1 MSKHVIPHGDADKP
15 DTHEARGVERKM
27 PDPFELW
34 LLAWQSAVSH
44 GMEQFIEAIPG
55 AAALPDWRP
64 RPEPVDLSALPV
76 LGRVRTDLPTM
87 LLLEQREPTQ
97 SQETPV
103 LIVAPYAVHDASI
116 GDFADSHSVA
126 QILSKEHPV
135 AMTFWKSA
143 TAQMRY
149 YGIDAYLSD
158 LNVAIDDLG
167 GCASLVGLC
176 QGGWLAAVYASRF
189 PKKARKLVLVGAPID
204 LAATESR
211 ITRALSAFTPA
222 VIEQFIEINGGMVSA
237 RMSLAM
243 WVDGLAEEYNAAT
256 ALQADRDADLM
267 RKFDAWKTRAV
278 DLPGVFFRQTTEW
291 LFRENRLAR
300 DCFPALGRLAGLSS
314 ISSPTFI
321 LAAADD
327 EVVALAQ
334 ATTMKSRPR
343 AANVSVRVEP
353 GRHLSLF
360 MGRQTLAGAWSD
372 IARWLKEGVRTSHRV
387 A

>member
-1 MSKHVIPHGDADKP
+1 
-15 DTHEARGVERKM
+15 
-27 PDPFELW
+27 
-34 LLAWQSAVSH
+34 
-44 GMEQFIEAIPG
+44 
-55 AAALPDWRP
+55 
-64 RPEPVDLSALPV
+64 
-76 LGRVRTDLPTM
+76 
-87 LLLEQREPTQ
+87 
-97 SQETPV
+97 
-103 LIVAPYAVHDASI
+103 
-116 GDFADSHSVA
+116 
-126 QILSKEHPV
+126 
-135 AMTFWKSA
+135 
-143 TAQMRY
+143 
-149 YGIDAYLSD
+149 
-158 LNVAIDDLG
+158 
-167 GCASLVGLC
+167 
-176 QGGWLAAVYASRF
+176 
-189 PKKARKLVLVGAPID
+189 VGAPID

-256 ALQADRDADLM
+256 ALQADGDADLM

-291 LFRENRLAR
+291 LFRENRLAQDR
-300 DCFPALGRLAGLSS
+300 FPALGRLAGLSS

-334 ATTMKSRPR
+334 ATAMKS
-343 AANVSVRVEP
+343 ANVSVRVEP

-372 IARWLKEGVRTSHRV
+372 IARWLKEGVRTSRR
-387 A
+387 AA